1 MRSLLLKV
9 AATALT
15 MAAAAAATIHVSG
28 HVRSA
33 WAPLHP
39 AVVDG
44 AAATAGAGGRL
55 HLTPS
60 VQSADVQAVTS
71 TAAS

>member
-15 MAAAAAATIHVSG
+15 MAAAAAATIHVNG
-28 HVRSA
+28 HVRSTA
-33 WAPLHP
+33 APLHP
-39 AVVDG
+39 EVLG
-44 AAATAGAGGRL
+44 GSPATAGGRL

-60 VQSADVQAVTS
+60 VQSANVQAVTS